1 MRFLCK
7 EELNNAGPKSSHK
20 MLIPVNVHCLSSFQI
35 RMDLEL
41 NLDSIKDEVEEK
53 IEIEADFLSHGCDE
67 DQTFR

>member
-1 MRFLCK
+1 MSTAF
-7 EELNNAGPKSSHK
+7 SS
-20 MLIPVNVHCLSSFQI
+20 IQI

-53 IEIEADFLSHGCDE
+53 IEIEADFLPNGSEE